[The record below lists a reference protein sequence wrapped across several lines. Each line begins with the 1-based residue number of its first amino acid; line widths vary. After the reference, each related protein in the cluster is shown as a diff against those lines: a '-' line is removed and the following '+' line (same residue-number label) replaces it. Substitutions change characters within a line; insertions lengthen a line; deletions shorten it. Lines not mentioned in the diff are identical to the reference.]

1 MTIKIWVD
9 ADATP
14 RPVKEILFKAAD
26 RVKIELILVANQAL
40 FTTRSRWVSSVI
52 VGRGFD
58 VADEYIADKVETGD
72 LVITADVPLAA
83 TAVEKGAVV
92 IGPRGDVTDATNARQ
107 RLAARDRNEER
118 RLSGEMLGG
127 PKPYSDR
134 DKRKFAGSLDRWL
147 AKRPIP

>member
-1 MTIKIWVD
+1 MKIWVD

-14 RPVKEILFKAAD
+14 RPVKDMLFRAAD
-26 RVKIELILVANQAL
+26 RVGIELILVANQTL
-40 FTTRSRWVSSVI
+40 NTPRSRWISSIV

-58 VADEYIADKVETGD
+58 VADEFIAEKVESGD

-83 TAVEKGAVV
+83 AAVEKGAVV
-92 IGPRGDVTDATNARQ
+92 IGPRGDVTDTSNARQ

-127 PKPYSDR
+127 PKPFNDR

-147 AKRPIP
+147 AKRR

>member
-1 MTIKIWVD
+1 MKIWVD

-14 RPVKEILFKAAD
+14 RPVKEILFRAAD
-26 RVKIELILVANQAL
+26 RVAIELLLVANQTL
-40 FTTRSRWVSSVI
+40 YTPKSRWVSSVV

-58 VADEYIADKVETGD
+58 VADEYIAAQVEPGD

-83 TAVEKGAVV
+83 AAVEKGAVV
-92 IGPRGDVTDATNARQ
+92 IGPRGNVTDATNAKQ

-127 PKPYSDR
+127 PKAYSDR

-147 AKRPIP
+147 AKVKR